1 MLDLGINN
9 ILSLSQKGIHQR
21 VLFSEPHDARYILIV
36 LALINSCQ
44 NQGAPPV
51 SILLFVDTEV
61 SQRLLMELEG
71 VFPVMGDIDFPEWPV
86 LVIEKDFFPDE
97 VALLELIWDV
107 DLGEELDEV
116 SVKHDQLACLLIE
129 VL

>member
-71 VFPVMGDIDFPEWPV
+71 VFPVMGDIDFPE
-86 LVIEKDFFPDE
+86 
-97 VALLELIWDV
+97 
-107 DLGEELDEV
+107 
-116 SVKHDQLACLLIE
+116 
-129 VL
+129 